1 MPLIVELDRIKE
13 AVNGIDVIQDIEDGF
28 VAYSQGKVQVPPV
41 GEMHFE
47 DPPGNVHIKYGA
59 INGDDYYVI
68 KLASGFSDNPNV
80 GLPRVQGMMLIFN
93 QRTGQPVA
101 FLLDQGYL
109 TNVRTAAM
117 GPVVARVLAPKNV
130 RRIGV
135 FGTGLQ
141 ARMQVEYL
149 KGVVDCTDVIAWGR
163 SAESKASYKSE
174 MEAQGYSVE
183 VTDDAGAVAATSN
196 IIIMSTPSLS
206 PLLTAD
212 QVRPGTH
219 ITAMGSDT
227 PDKIELDPGVLA
239 KADVVVADSIPQC
252 RLRGEIAQA
261 MKAGA
266 ITEDKVVELGNVIQ
280 DPSLGRTSDEQISI
294 ADSTGVAVQDIQ
306 ISKAVYHA
314 VK

>member
-1 MPLIVELDRIKE
+1 
-13 AVNGIDVIQDIEDGF
+13 
-28 VAYSQGKVQVPPV
+28 
-41 GEMHFE
+41 
-47 DPPGNVHIKYGA
+47 
-59 INGDDYYVI
+59 
-68 KLASGFSDNPNV
+68 
-80 GLPRVQGMMLIFN
+80 MLIFN

-117 GPVVARVLAPKNV
+117 GPVVARALAPKNV
-130 RRIGV
+130 SRIGV

-163 SAESKASYKSE
+163 SAESKAAYKNE
-174 MEAQGYSVE
+174 MEAQGYTVE
-183 VTDDAGAVAATSN
+183 ITDDAGAVAATSN
-196 IIIMSTPSLS
+196 LIIMSTPSLS
-206 PLLTAD
+206 PLLTAE

-227 PDKIELDPGVLA
+227 PDKIELDPGVLV

-280 DPSLGRTSDEQISI
+280 DPSLGRTSDDQISI